1 MRPRTLAELASRL
14 ETEALDDRGVIVARV
29 TTDSRTV
36 HPGDLFVAIRGE
48 AFDGNAFVEDAV
60 ASGAAAVVTSRTD
73 LLGTPRIVT
82 TDTLTVLRDLA
93 VIARSDINVP
103 VVAITGSSGK
113 TSTKDLLVAALP
125 GACGSPR
132 SYNNEVGVPL
142 TILGTP
148 PDARF
153 LVAEVGSR
161 GRGHIE
167 YLMPAVRPDVSVVTN
182 LGVVHLETF
191 GTTDELADAKYELIA
206 GLAGSGT
213 AVVPAAEPRLRRD
226 HPGPV
231 ITFGTESTADVRAAG
246 IEVDDSGRARFRLET
261 AGQTVPVKLRIA
273 GAHQAVNATAA
284 VAAGLAVGVDLATL
298 ASGLEAAT
306 GSQWRMEIHRGR
318 FTVVND
324 AYNANPDSVE
334 AAMRTV
340 AEMPGRHIAVLG
352 TMAELGPVERAEH
365 ERIGRL
371 AVDLG
376 FASVVTV
383 GNEPG
388 IAQAA
393 GPIGRNVAD
402 AGAAYTVVT
411 RLIGEG
417 DVVLVKASRAVGLE
431 QLALRLAAEVGRP

>member
-1 MRPRTLAELASRL
+1 MKPQRLADLAM
-14 ETEALDDRGVIVARV
+14 ALDLPTHDDPGVTVSRV
-29 TTDSRTV
+29 TTDSRDIR
-36 HPGDLFVAIRGE
+36 PGDLFVAIPGE
-48 AFDGNAFVEDAV
+48 VFDGNAFVEDAV
-60 ASGAAAVVTSRTD
+60 ASGAAAVVTTRTD
-73 LLGTPRIVT
+73 ISGIPRIVSA
-82 TDTLTVLRDLA
+82 DTLTVLRDLA
-93 VIARSDINVP
+93 TIVRRDIDVP
-103 VVAITGSSGK
+103 VIAITGSSGK

-125 GACGSPR
+125 GAWGSPR

-142 TILGTP
+142 TILGMP
-148 PDARF
+148 HDARY

-191 GTTDELADAKYELIA
+191 GTTDELADSKYELVA
-206 GLAGSGT
+206 GLTESGT
-213 AVVPAAEPRLRRD
+213 AVVPADEPRLHRD

-231 ITFGTESTADVRAAG
+231 ITFGIEPVADVRAAD
-246 IEVDDSGRARFRLET
+246 IEVDTAGRARFRLEA
-261 AGQTVPVKLRIA
+261 AGQSVPVRLKIA
-273 GAHQAVNATAA
+273 GAHQAVNAAAA
-284 VAAGLAVGVDLATL
+284 VASGLALGVDLGTL
-298 ASGLEAAT
+298 RTGLEAAT

-334 AAMRTV
+334 AAMRTI

-352 TMAELGPVERAEH
+352 TMAELGPVEQAEH

-371 AVDLG
+371 AADLG

-388 IAQAA
+388 IARAA
-393 GPIGRNVAD
+393 GSIGRNVAD
-402 AGAAYTVVT
+402 ADAAYTVVT
-411 RLIGEG
+411 RLIGDG

-431 QLALRLAAEVGRP
+431 QLALRLAAEVGGA